1 MNSGASSHM
10 TWHKDY
16 FDKFEEDSDGSSV
29 RLGDNHKLFV
39 KGKGD
44 VMIRKLLNG
53 QWYDSVIRDVRFVPD
68 LKKLLMSEGKI
79 TKLGM
84 KIVKSDN
91 FVEVFEKKVVASPY
105 VKKSAFKET
114 LLAVLKTSGLETE
127 LRNTVFHWMRSHNNN
142 ANING
147 YPVKEPL
154 AYLRKAQLQWEKRIH
169 KSLNSMCSELGVP
182 LARFR
187 LASDKDELSD
197 KWTELSTYDIDLSQY
212 RPVYAPKDF
221 LEVLLWLRSPNYRP
235 MDGEGTWNFSQI
247 PLKVKTLSEL
257 RCLYAEVSRGE
268 SQLGVKLNMPSVYPN
283 IPTLEAERTLHGEK
297 VILSNHAPLAQEF
310 LKRGCPR
317 CLRGKI
323 WSQVLGS
330 QIRQANIQHFGEL
343 KNLVIQYDLLVDKLI
358 VKDVQLTAS
367 NDDQYFVFE
376 DILYQVMLCFSR
388 DTEILSV
395 FNHSASNPVH
405 AILKNKSAIVENTVI
420 FPPSGIIPFH
430 GFTMYAMPFCY
441 MYENPIALY
450 YTFRAFYLRYWF
462 RLHEVSSHEQGILS
476 LCLLFERL
484 LQRYE
489 PELWF
494 RFKQV
499 NIQPVRVVFKWLM
512 RGFSGHLPPEQL
524 LYLWDMI
531 LAYDSLEVLPILALA
546 ILSFRR
552 DNLLQVE
559 TLQNVEVS
567 ETSYLQITSKTQK

>member
-1 MNSGASSHM
+1 MQTRQWVSPDFEQARVNGRSNYDSLKPGSPTGRSRLIPGGKRRFPLSLFFFETERRRSGQSPLDLWQQRDAVAMFTLTAAMELSQIALIENCKSSHKILSKLRHM
-10 TWHKDY
+10 TWHRDY

-68 LKKLLMSEGKI
+68 LKKNLMPEGKI
-79 TKLGM
+79 IKLGM
-84 KIVKSDN
+84 KI
-91 FVEVFEKKVVASPY
+91 KVVASPY

-297 VILSNHAPLAQEF
+297 VNDLSWLLVARESDYCNFTTVLEEEAPTTGNNDSPTLSNS
-310 LKRGCPR
+310 
-317 CLRGKI
+317 I
-323 WSQVLGS
+323 Y
-330 QIRQANIQHFGEL
+330 IRR
-343 KNLVIQYDLLVDKLI
+343 KNDHRKQKNDNAVAQYDP
-358 VKDVQLTAS
+358 VQPCSFGAGIPQEGLSAVPQGEDMVPGAGLT
-367 NDDQYFVFE
+367 DQ
-376 DILYQVMLCFSR
+376 
-388 DTEILSV
+388 
-395 FNHSASNPVH
+395 A
-405 AILKNKSAIVENTVI
+405 
-420 FPPSGIIPFH
+420 G
-430 GFTMYAMPFCY
+430 
-441 MYENPIALY
+441 
-450 YTFRAFYLRYWF
+450 
-462 RLHEVSSHEQGILS
+462 
-476 LCLLFERL
+476 
-484 LQRYE
+484 
-489 PELWF
+489 
-494 RFKQV
+494 
-499 NIQPVRVVFKWLM
+499 
-512 RGFSGHLPPEQL
+512 
-524 LYLWDMI
+524 
-531 LAYDSLEVLPILALA
+531 
-546 ILSFRR
+546 
-552 DNLLQVE
+552 
-559 TLQNVEVS
+559 
-567 ETSYLQITSKTQK
+567 

>member
-10 TWHKDY
+10 TWQRDY

-68 LKKLLMSEGKI
+68 LKKNLMPEGKI
-79 TKLGM
+79 IKLGM
-84 KIVKSDN
+84 KI
-91 FVEVFEKKVVASPY
+91 KVVASPY

-235 MDGEGTWNFSQI
+235 ME
-247 PLKVKTLSEL
+247 
-257 RCLYAEVSRGE
+257 
-268 SQLGVKLNMPSVYPN
+268 
-283 IPTLEAERTLHGEK
+283 
-297 VILSNHAPLAQEF
+297 
-310 LKRGCPR
+310 
-317 CLRGKI
+317 
-323 WSQVLGS
+323 
-330 QIRQANIQHFGEL
+330 
-343 KNLVIQYDLLVDKLI
+343 
-358 VKDVQLTAS
+358 
-367 NDDQYFVFE
+367 
-376 DILYQVMLCFSR
+376 
-388 DTEILSV
+388 
-395 FNHSASNPVH
+395 
-405 AILKNKSAIVENTVI
+405 
-420 FPPSGIIPFH
+420 
-430 GFTMYAMPFCY
+430 
-441 MYENPIALY
+441 
-450 YTFRAFYLRYWF
+450 
-462 RLHEVSSHEQGILS
+462 
-476 LCLLFERL
+476 
-484 LQRYE
+484 
-489 PELWF
+489 
-494 RFKQV
+494 
-499 NIQPVRVVFKWLM
+499 
-512 RGFSGHLPPEQL
+512 
-524 LYLWDMI
+524 
-531 LAYDSLEVLPILALA
+531 
-546 ILSFRR
+546 
-552 DNLLQVE
+552 
-559 TLQNVEVS
+559 
-567 ETSYLQITSKTQK
+567 

>member
-1 MNSGASSHM
+1 MLVVFNS
-10 TWHKDY
+10 KY
-16 FDKFEEDSDGSSV
+16 
-29 RLGDNHKLFV
+29 V
-39 KGKGD
+39 KEAT
-44 VMIRKLLNG
+44 V
-53 QWYDSVIRDVRFVPD
+53 QPVC
-68 LKKLLMSEGKI
+68 
-79 TKLGM
+79 
-84 KIVKSDN
+84 
-91 FVEVFEKKVVASPY
+91 KVVASPY

-297 VILSNHAPLAQEF
+297 VLGWFVAVILSNHAPLAQEF

-567 ETSYLQITSKTQK
+567 ETSYLLITRKTQK

>member
-1 MNSGASSHM
+1 
-10 TWHKDY
+10 
-16 FDKFEEDSDGSSV
+16 
-29 RLGDNHKLFV
+29 
-39 KGKGD
+39 
-44 VMIRKLLNG
+44 
-53 QWYDSVIRDVRFVPD
+53 
-68 LKKLLMSEGKI
+68 
-79 TKLGM
+79 
-84 KIVKSDN
+84 
-91 FVEVFEKKVVASPY
+91 
-105 VKKSAFKET
+105 
-114 LLAVLKTSGLETE
+114 
-127 LRNTVFHWMRSHNNN
+127 
-142 ANING
+142 
-147 YPVKEPL
+147 
-154 AYLRKAQLQWEKRIH
+154 
-169 KSLNSMCSELGVP
+169 
-182 LARFR
+182 
-187 LASDKDELSD
+187 
-197 KWTELSTYDIDLSQY
+197 
-212 RPVYAPKDF
+212 
-221 LEVLLWLRSPNYRP
+221 
-235 MDGEGTWNFSQI
+235 
-247 PLKVKTLSEL
+247 
-257 RCLYAEVSRGE
+257 
-268 SQLGVKLNMPSVYPN
+268 
-283 IPTLEAERTLHGEK
+283 
-297 VILSNHAPLAQEF
+297 ILSNHAPLAQEF

-330 QIRQANIQHFGEL
+330 QIRQA
-343 KNLVIQYDLLVDKLI
+343 
-358 VKDVQLTAS
+358 DVQLTAS

-494 RFKQV
+494 HFKQV

-559 TLQNVEVS
+559 TLQNVESVLADLS
-567 ETSYLQITSKTQK
+567 SVAVISLIQSALLRE